1 MPALE
6 WKTEHVHLS
15 TERSSEISQACND
28 LTRQGWTPRFVV
40 PVFPG
45 HVHIIASRSIKSWHP
60 KASLSRTPTPKIP
73 PAPKLPAVQPPPRR
87 KPL

>member
-1 MPALE
+1 MPVLE
-6 WKTEHVHLS
+6 WKTVHVDLQND
-15 TERSSEISQACND
+15 RSPELGAACNQ
-28 LTRQGWTPRFVV
+28 LTRDGWTPRFVV

-45 HVHIIASRSIKSWHP
+45 HVHIVATRTVKSWHP

-73 PAPKLPAVQPPPRR
+73 PPPNLPDVKPPPRR